1 MIPAHAPVPATADNT
16 PLDELMLAMD
26 IVDTLRHE
34 QSTVDRELQA
44 DLRDDALVARIRQV
58 YADQGIAVTEDLIY
72 KGVEALKQERFTYIP
87 AKPTFALRLAHVYI
101 ARWRWLRR
109 LALTALLV
117 SGGWI
122 LWQLPEQWREHRAYA
137 AYSARVDALSAQV
150 SQLDQRIDRLDR
162 WHDARSEPL
171 ALIRAPVAR
180 QLDEVDS
187 AVARLRRQRAAML
200 SVPAQAAND
209 FHADAGAADRR
220 IAEAES
226 VLAEATTVL
235 ATAESRVQPVE
246 ALDQM
251 AADFERS
258 VVVLDGASLQASDL
272 ATINA
277 VRVQAEAALRAG
289 NAALASPAVTRLD
302 QIATQLSLAYE
313 LRIVSAEGVRSGV
326 WRYPVDNP
334 QGRNFYLVVEAIGE
348 DGRALSLPILNEET
362 QTIEKVSRYAVRVP
376 EAVYEEV
383 KADKLDNGLIDQ
395 ALVGHKRRGQLDVQ
409 FERPVAGGYIT
420 RWEQ

>member
-58 YADQGIAVTEDLIY
+58 YADQGIAVTDDLIQQ
-72 KGVEALKQERFTYIP
+72 GVEALKQDRFVYS
-87 AKPTFALRLAHVYI
+87 APTPSFALRLAHVYI
-101 ARWRWLRR
+101 ARWQWFRR
-109 LALTALLV
+109 LALTVVLV
-117 SGGWI
+117 SAGWV
-122 LWQLPEQWREHRAYA
+122 LWQLPQQWREHRAYS
-137 AYSARVDALSAQV
+137 AYSARVDALSGQI
-150 SQLDQRIDRLDR
+150 SQLDQRIDRLGR
-162 WHDARSEPL
+162 WHDARSEPI

-180 QLDEVDS
+180 QLDEIDS
-187 AVARLRRQRAAML
+187 TVERLRRQRTTML
-200 SVPAQAAND
+200 SIPLQAAGN
-209 FHADAGAADRR
+209 FRADAGAADRQLSD
-220 IAEAES
+220 AEA
-226 VLAEATTVL
+226 VLAEATALL
-235 ATAESRVQPVE
+235 ATAQSRVHPVE
-246 ALDQM
+246 VLDRL
-251 AADFERS
+251 AAGFERTAA
-258 VVVLDGASLQASDL
+258 VLDGASLQSSDL
-272 ATINA
+272 ATITQ
-277 VRVQAEAALRAG
+277 VRIQAEAALRSG
-289 NAALASPAVTRLD
+289 NAALAEPAVIRLD

-326 WRYPVDNP
+326 WRHPVDNP

-348 DGRALSLPILNEET
+348 EGRALSLPILNEET
-362 QTIEKVSRYAVRVP
+362 QTIEQVQRYAVRVP

-395 ALVGHKRRGQLDVQ
+395 ALVGRKRRGQLDVQ